1 MGVNMETIRISYK
14 KKSELK
20 NLKLPNMIN
29 NTENILYPIS
39 IGKNW
44 RSEPRLL
51 KEFRPLGKTY
61 ISNKLATINNL
72 IEFKDEFN
80 TVPELVL
87 PEKLAFIERKVG
99 GY

>member
-29 NTENILYPIS
+29 NTESILYPIN

-44 RSEPRLL
+44 RSEPRL
-51 KEFRPLGKTY
+51 
-61 ISNKLATINNL
+61 
-72 IEFKDEFN
+72 
-80 TVPELVL
+80 
-87 PEKLAFIERKVG
+87 
-99 GY
+99 